1 MEQLHYPLSKEEYGN
16 SLWKVMHSYTANMPE
31 NIKPKD
37 GKNFKNTLLDLIDK
51 YPCEDCKEHGLVYV
65 KENQPKGK
73 SRQDYFNYLCEFH
86 NDVNVRSGKPKQD
99 CGMMLSS
106 QPSCPTCSS
115 SIKQLVENLPTEKSA
130 AEVKNDTKNVSKINQ
145 LIDYR
150 LNQQMGDYKD
160 VSKKIVEKMSTNAG
174 VPVPEMVFSEQTPCS
189 NPDTS
194 CTHFSVAPS
203 GKLLDTKI
211 HFNTNQYSPRTAIH
225 ETLHY
230 IRKAKGLDWKNEKTI
245 DEEARSILSRDFPM
259 DRFTKT
265 ATNIKEVRDTPL
277 ETSYYKERT
286 SRRLK
291 SVSDNFPYFSKY
303 YKGAKEH
310 KAEAPAPGVYPTVTY
325 SDGRPVYPQVPTQE
339 PKEEPQS
346 ATEGFTSMLDP
357 IYAPFANMLGLK
369 PRDVN
374 DAHTPA
380 LLANGAIVLA
390 ESNLNRFGSMAF
402 SLLSSVLTL
411 AAGTLAKESIG
422 YADKKLLVGLGGAF
436 LWNAA
441 LRYLVNPK
449 IHEECVGQAMDFG
462 QACSGM
468 DFEAMVG
475 SVTGDVPKEM
485 DPEKIMLKGG
495 TSGFPK
501 DLRRNISSQV
511 GGGTV
516 KVGRKRSSEIDS
528 SDIYEDPD
536 STIASQGT
544 FRRSDPFFPSM

>member
-1 MEQLHYPLSKEEYGN
+1 
-16 SLWKVMHSYTANMPE
+16 MHSYTANMPE

-65 KENQPKGK
+65 KENQPKGRT
-73 SRQDYFNYLCEFH
+73 RQDYFNYLCEFH
-86 NDVNVRSGKPKQD
+86 NDVNQRSGKPKQD
-99 CGMMLSS
+99 CGTMLSS
-106 QPSCPTCSS
+106 QPSCPTCSYNVPITTNEIS
-115 SIKQLVENLPTEKSA
+115 TQNKDTQGSNH
-130 AEVKNDTKNVSKINQ
+130 KNQSKINQ

-189 NPDTS
+189 DPSTS
-194 CTHFSVAPS
+194 CTHFSVDRA

-211 HFNTNQYSPRTAIH
+211 HFNTNQYSPRTAVH

-245 DEEARSILSRDFPM
+245 EEEARGIMSRDFPM
-259 DRFTKT
+259 DNFKRSVG
-265 ATNIKEVRDTPL
+265 NIKEVRDTPL
-277 ETSYYKERT
+277 ESSYYKERT

-339 PKEEPQS
+339 VKEEPQS

-411 AAGTLAKESIG
+411 AAGTLAKDNIG

-441 LRYLVNPK
+441 LRYIVNPK

-475 SVTGDVPKEM
+475 SVTGDMPKEL
-485 DPEKIMLKGG
+485 DPEKIALKGG
-495 TSGFPK
+495 SVSGFPK

-516 KVGRKRSSEIDS
+516 KVGRRRSSEIDS

-536 STIASQGT
+536 STIASQGS
-544 FRRSDPFFPSM
+544 FRRTDPFYPSGVGS